1 GTTSGRLTTKIHR
14 QEATSRISPATRGPS
29 APAIVPHAVQA
40 PIAGPRSCS
49 GKVATITAR
58 ELGVSNAPATPCTA
72 RNAIRNPIDGAS
84 AHSREAA
91 PNAPTPS
98 ANTRRSPKMSPSDP
112 PSRTNEPSVSRYA
125 LATHC
130 WPARPPPRLRW
141 IEGSATLTTLLSRM
155 AMLDPRTVATSVNC
169 LLDADELSVGEDDET
184 VAGTRS

>member
-1 GTTSGRLTTKIHR
+1 
-14 QEATSRISPATRGPS
+14 
-29 APAIVPHAVQA
+29 
-40 PIAGPRSCS
+40 
-49 GKVATITAR
+49 
-58 ELGVSNAPATPCTA
+58 NAPATPCTA

-84 AHSREAA
+84 AHSKEAA

-141 IEGSATLTTLLSRM
+141 IEGSATLTTLVARM

-184 VAGTRS
+184 VAGTRSSACELPRIEDLLICAAGETRWTLQSPLLSGQRRKG